1 MSDMDENR
9 PAYELKAPPKSGSP
23 SSMRLPAATDL
34 PDLDDHLDPP
44 EITRLERVGGRVMEA
59 SPAEAPHAI
68 RHGELDYLLR
78 GTVADG
84 YRSASDLKTRFD
96 AESDFASDG
105 AVLRDGV
112 DPKTGKRHLEELA
125 FEVVSEQ
132 RASVPR
138 EKAARM
144 HRRGVRRIFAV
155 FVKEGRVGEW
165 SPKDDDWRTLDP
177 LSSIEDRCLVQPL
190 PVAALLEAA
199 AADDTV
205 ASALAAKDNAV
216 IRQLRDQSREEGES
230 LGKAKA
236 LLAVLESRGLE
247 VNAEIRRKVLACTAP
262 DTLDRWLSRVARASS
277 VGEVF
282 GAYFDLQQ
290 ARQDRE
296 AGRTEAYVDLDDV

>member
-9 PAYELKAPPKSGSP
+9 PSYELKAPPEGSSV
-23 SSMRLPAATDL
+23 SSMRLPPATDF
-34 PDLDDHLDPP
+34 PEVDDHLDPP
-44 EITRLERVGGRVMEA
+44 EITRLERIGGRVMEA
-59 SPAEAPHAI
+59 LPAEAPHAI

-84 YRSASDLKTRFD
+84 YLSASDLKTRFD
-96 AESDFASDG
+96 EESDFASDG

-132 RASVPR
+132 RAGVPR

-165 SPKDDDWRTLDP
+165 SPKDGDWRMLDP
-177 LSSIEDRCLVQPL
+177 SSTIEDRCLVQPL

-205 ASALAAKDNAV
+205 AAALVAKDNTV
-216 IRQLRDQSREEGES
+216 IREIRDRSRAE
-230 LGKAKA
+230 GKAEGKTEGKA
-236 LLAVLESRGLE
+236 EGKVEAKAESILAVMETRGFE
-247 VNAEIRRKVLACTAP
+247 VGADVRRRVLACTDP
-262 DTLDRWLSRVARASS
+262 ETLDRWLRRATGSAS
-277 VGEVF
+277 IDEVF
-282 GAYFDLQQ
+282 AD
-290 ARQDRE
+290 
-296 AGRTEAYVDLDDV
+296 